1 MSAPL
6 ETERAMND
14 SMHRCVAISMHNL
27 ESVENHQTQ
36 CQTEHHQSPTQSL
49 IRSKNGLLYGFDKL
63 TDLEPAAD
71 YPLPDTALGGDLNMQ
86 WLNWMDVT
94 SNGGS
99 SINGD
104 LG

>member
-1 MSAPL
+1 MQ
-6 ETERAMND
+6 
-14 SMHRCVAISMHNL
+14 NL
-27 ESVENHQTQ
+27 EPVENNQTQ
-36 CQTEHHQSPTQSL
+36 CQIKHHQSPTQSL
-49 IRSKNGLLYGFDKL
+49 IRSKNDLIYGFDKL
-63 TDLEPAAD
+63 ADLEPAAD

>member
-1 MSAPL
+1 MQ
-6 ETERAMND
+6 
-14 SMHRCVAISMHNL
+14 NL
-27 ESVENHQTQ
+27 EPVENNQTQ
-36 CQTEHHQSPTQSL
+36 CQIKHHQSPTQSL
-49 IRSKNGLLYGFDKL
+49 IRSKNDLIYGF
-63 TDLEPAAD
+63 D